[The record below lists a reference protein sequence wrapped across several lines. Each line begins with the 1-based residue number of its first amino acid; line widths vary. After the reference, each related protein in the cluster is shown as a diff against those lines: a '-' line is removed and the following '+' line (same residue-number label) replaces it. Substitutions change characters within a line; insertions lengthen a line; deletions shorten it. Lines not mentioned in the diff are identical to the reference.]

1 MLHTL
6 LSLRSALGAFIYI
19 YIIVQGAR
27 LECCVFAPGQTNA
40 LNGGKLKGKLEG
52 YGMATDQTQQ
62 FISPIDGAPNR
73 EPACIMAFVHA
84 D

>member
-19 YIIVQGAR
+19 IVQGAR
-27 LECCVFAPGQTNA
+27 LACCVFAPGQTNA

-52 YGMATDQTQQ
+52 YGYGDRSNAAVY
-62 FISPIDGAPNR
+62 FA
-73 EPACIMAFVHA
+73 H
-84 D
+84 